1 MHVRY
6 ICVGNE
12 TFERL
17 ATIGLLANFMVYL
30 LKEYHM
36 NQTSAANILNIWGGV
51 TNFAPLLGAF
61 ISDTYIGRFKTIT
74 FASIAAIL
82 VRLFFFFFVL
92 PSHYLFIFSP

>member
-1 MHVRY
+1 MGQKVHSR
-6 ICVGNE
+6 NE

-61 ISDTYIGRFKTIT
+61 ISDTYTGRFKTIT

-82 VRLFFFFFVL
+82 LAGGALCNKISRKG
-92 PSHYLFIFSP
+92 SSCGI